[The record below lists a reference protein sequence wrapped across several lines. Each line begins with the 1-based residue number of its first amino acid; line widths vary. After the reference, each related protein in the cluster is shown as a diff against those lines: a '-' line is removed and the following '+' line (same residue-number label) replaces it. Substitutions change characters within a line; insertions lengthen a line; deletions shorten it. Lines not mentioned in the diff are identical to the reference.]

1 MNKREQFYKIVI
13 KEYEKRN
20 LKHGQVL
27 RENIAQDLYAI
38 RLNLQRYAIEHGN
51 TAGLE
56 EMRSMVTETISKVQY
71 LSNVLLNVVLRDF
84 GLKRA
89 LEDHFLSIN
98 NNNEVI
104 VDKHVNNL
112 DFSCQLLIFHMVRY
126 VIAAIVTEDLP
137 FFGIY
142 LHVEDENLHLEII
155 GVNNNYLNKLKQ
167 TNSKK
172 IKKLQDRVNLL
183 EGTLAFNTDPQE
195 HKIVVI
201 VKLN

>member
-183 EGTLAFNTDPQE
+183 EGTLAFNTNPQE

>member
-1 MNKREQFYKIVI
+1 MNTREQFYKVLI

-20 LKHGQVL
+20 LKYGQVL

-38 RLNLQRYAIEHGN
+38 RLNLQRYSIEEGN
-51 TAGLE
+51 SAGLE
-56 EMRSMVTETISKVQY
+56 ETRNMVTETISKVQY

-89 LEDHFLSIN
+89 LEDHFLNIN
-98 NNNEVI
+98 SNNEVI
-104 VDKHVNNL
+104 VDNKINSL

-126 VIAAIVTEDLP
+126 VITAIITDDLP

-142 LHVEDENLHLEII
+142 LHVEGDDLHLEIL
-155 GVNNNYLNKLKQ
+155 GVNSNNLNKLKQ

>member
-1 MNKREQFYKIVI
+1 MNTREQFYKIVI

-20 LKHGQVL
+20 LKYGQVL

-38 RLNLQRYAIEHGN
+38 RLNLQRYSIEEGN
-51 TAGLE
+51 SPGLE

-89 LEDHFLSIN
+89 LEDHFLSVN
-98 NNNEVI
+98 SNNEVL
-104 VDKHVNNL
+104 VEKEVNSL

-126 VIAAIVTEDLP
+126 VVTAIITDDLP

-142 LHVEDENLHLEII
+142 LHVEGDNLHLEII

>member
-126 VIAAIVTEDLP
+126 VISAIVTEDLP